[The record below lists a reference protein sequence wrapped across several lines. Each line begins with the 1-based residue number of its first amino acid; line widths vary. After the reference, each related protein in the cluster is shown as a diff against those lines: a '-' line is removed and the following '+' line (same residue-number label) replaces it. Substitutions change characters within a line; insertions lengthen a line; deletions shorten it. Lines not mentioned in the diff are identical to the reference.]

1 MDLRMDWPVYP
12 GHAANAHT
20 SDSPNTA
27 DAHFTSVD
35 AAAFG
40 AGRGAAARPAVLGA
54 RNLQRQQFGLL
65 CLVPL
70 LATVRLPDT
79 NAAFVDGCLTSV

>member
-12 GHAANAHT
+12 GHTANAPT

-40 AGRGAAARPAVLGA
+40 GQGAAARPAVLGA
-54 RNLQRQQFGLL
+54 RNPRS
-65 CLVPL
+65 
-70 LATVRLPDT
+70 ATVRLPDT
-79 NAAFVDGCLTSV
+79 NAAF